1 MEKVKDFMLN
11 TLFVWSFIIGAAAM
25 IAWFGVP
32 LWVILYLIYM
42 VGI

>member
-1 MEKVKDFMLN
+1 MEKVKDFMPN
-11 TLFVWSFIIGAAAM
+11 TLFVWSFIAGAAAM